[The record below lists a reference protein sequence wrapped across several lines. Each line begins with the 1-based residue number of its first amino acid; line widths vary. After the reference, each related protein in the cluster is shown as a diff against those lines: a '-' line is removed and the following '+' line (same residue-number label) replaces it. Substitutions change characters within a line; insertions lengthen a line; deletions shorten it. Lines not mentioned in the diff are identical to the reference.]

1 MVLTY
6 SIQFFCPHM
15 WRTPKCINGIDL
27 YYSIF
32 LSTVVDPLHE
42 SSSAAYSPP
51 RVRRLDWSYQAPPN
65 PYGFGGAYGENFLGD
80 HYGETFR
87 GYPQIHG

>member
-1 MVLTY
+1 MFTLNSV
-6 SIQFFCPHM
+6 QCQGDPPEF
-15 WRTPKCINGIDL
+15 
-27 YYSIF
+27 
-32 LSTVVDPLHE
+32 VDPLHE
-42 SSSAAYSPP
+42 SSSAAYSP
-51 RVRRLDWSYQAPPN
+51 RVRRLDLSYQAPPN